1 MPEIIVGR
9 DKEDLKKYGNN
20 GTILLGRN
28 IVGKGFDTHLATEIQ
43 LDVIRPHVILIS
55 GKRGTGKSYTSISI
69 AEEISK
75 LPAKIKKNLCVIAID
90 TQGIFWSMKY
100 PNLKQRELLEKWGLE
115 PKKFEVEVYIPEGLK
130 ERFEKEGIPYDK
142 VYTIS
147 VEDISFEE
155 WCFSLQINPND
166 LEGILLSKVMES
178 LGKVKNLD
186 ILIKEIEKAEFEEKT
201 KLVLKNKIES
211 AKRWGIFGEKGIDA
225 NEILKPGKIC
235 IFDVSFFTSI
245 SETWNVR
252 NLIVA
257 LLLKKIFDAR
267 VKARRLEEMKEI
279 EYEYAGRILPL
290 PWIIIDEAHNFIPAK
305 GSTASTP
312 ILLKIV
318 KEGRQP
324 GISNIFITQMPNKL
338 HREVLAQTDLLIAHR
353 LTAFADIQALKE
365 IMHTY
370 MMESIDKLIDE
381 LPKEKGSA
389 ILIDDNS
396 ERVYKVQIKPRQ
408 SWHSGESASAI

>member
-9 DKEDLKKYGNN
+9 DKEDLKKYGNK
-20 GTILLGRN
+20 GTILLGKN
-28 IVGKGFDTHLATEIQ
+28 IVGKGFDIHLATEIK
-43 LDVIRPHVILIS
+43 LDVVRPHIILIS
-55 GKRGTGKSYTSISI
+55 GKRGTGKSYTSIAI

-75 LPAKIKKNLCVIAID
+75 LPEEIKRNLCVIAID

-100 PNLKQRELLEKWGLE
+100 PNLKQRELLTEWGLE
-115 PKKFEVEVYIPEGLK
+115 PKKFDVEVYVPEGLK

-142 VYTIS
+142 VYAIS

-155 WCFSLQINPND
+155 WCFSMQIDPNG
-166 LEGILLSKVMES
+166 LEGILLSKVMKN
-178 LGKVKNLD
+178 LGKVKSLNT
-186 ILIKEIEKAEFEEKT
+186 LIEEIEKTDFEEKT
-201 KLVLKNKIES
+201 KLMLKSKIENTR
-211 AKRWGIFGEKGIDA
+211 RWGIFGDKGIDVS
-225 NEILKPGKIC
+225 EILKPGKIC

-245 SETWNVR
+245 SETWSVR
-252 NLIVA
+252 NLVVA

-267 VKARRLEEMKEI
+267 VEARRLEEIKEI
-279 EYEYAGRILPL
+279 EYEYSGRILPL
-290 PWIIIDEAHNFIPAK
+290 PWIIIDEAHNFIPSE
-305 GSTASTP
+305 GITASTP

-338 HREVLAQTDLLIAHR
+338 HREVLAQTDILIAHR

-370 MMESIDKLIDE
+370 MIESIDKLIDE